1 MPIINQIGVS
11 MLKIKVTKLDKNGKI
26 QKYTMKLR
34 NTNSNN
40 LELEK
45 LAELAEDCYVDQSE
59 SWR

>member
-1 MPIINQIGVS
+1 

-40 LELEK
+40 LLNIYFISQK
-45 LAELAEDCYVDQSE
+45 SPILIS
-59 SWR
+59 

>member
-1 MPIINQIGVS
+1 